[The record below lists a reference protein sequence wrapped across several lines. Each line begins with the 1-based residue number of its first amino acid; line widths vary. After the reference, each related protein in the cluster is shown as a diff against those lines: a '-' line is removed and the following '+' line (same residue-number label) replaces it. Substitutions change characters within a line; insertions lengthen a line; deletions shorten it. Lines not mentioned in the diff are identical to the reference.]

1 MSRGWWP
8 KGAEA
13 VLNGD
18 IDWDTDTIKVALLA
32 SSYAY
37 NSAHDFYNDISA
49 SVVGT
54 PATLSGVT
62 RTGGVLDAS
71 DLLYAGLTGAEVGA
85 LAVYKDT
92 GVAGT
97 SPLLLFIDDYA
108 GLPFTP
114 DGSDLPIVWPTAG
127 ILVPALAA

>member
-1 MSRGWWP
+1 MRGWWA

-18 IDWDTDTIKVALLA
+18 IDFDTDTLKVALLA
-32 SSYAY
+32 STYTF
-37 NSAHDFYNDISA
+37 NGAHDFYNDISG

-54 PATLSGVT
+54 PATLGSVT
-62 RTGGVLDAS
+62 KTGGVLDAA
-71 DLLYAGLTGAEVGA
+71 DVLFAGLTGAEVGA
-85 LAVYKDT
+85 LAIFKDT
-92 GVAGT
+92 GNTAT
-97 SPLLLFIDDYA
+97 SPLLIFIDDYA

-127 ILVPALAA
+127 IMTPALAS